1 MEEFGTVLIEVHQD
15 RGDVH
20 DRMLTMLK
28 FHHFDIDIK
37 ILCRQRHSIIILCRQ
52 RHNTMPSAA

>member
-1 MEEFGTVLIEVHQD
+1 MEEFGTILIEVHQD

-28 FHHFDIDIK
+28 FHHFEIDIK
-37 ILCRQRHSIIILCRQ
+37 ILCRR
-52 RHNTMPSAA
+52 RHNIMPSAA